1 MPSFR
6 KARSLL
12 VPVTAGIGIAFPFL
26 VYFGLQVLPPA
37 VLLAGLLVLVG
48 MRLLLDRGAL
58 YKPFVPWLWVAAGA
72 LFLFGLVAPL
82 GALKAYPIFVSV
94 GMAVVFG
101 YSLACPPSVIERFAR
116 VREPDLPEA
125 ATPYLRNVTL
135 IWLCFFLV
143 NASISAWTAL
153 SENLE
158 LWTLYN
164 GFLSYLLVG
173 LLFAGELV
181 VRRFVRQGV
190 TRRP

>member
-1 MPSFR
+1 M
-6 KARSLL
+6 
-12 VPVTAGIGIAFPFL
+12 GIAFPFL

-37 VLLAGLLVLVG
+37 ALLAGLLGLVG
-48 MRLLLDRGAL
+48 LRLLLDRGAL

-82 GALKAYPIFVSV
+82 AALKAYPIFVSL
-94 GMAVVFG
+94 GMAAVFG
-101 YSLACPPSVIERFAR
+101 CSLACPPSTIERFAR
-116 VREPDLPEA
+116 FREPDLPEA

-135 IWLCFFLV
+135 IWFCFFLV

-158 LWTLYN
+158 LWALYN
-164 GFLSYLLVG
+164 GFLSYVLVG
-173 LLFAGELV
+173 LLFAGEIV

-190 TRRP
+190 TRLP